1 MNGTSN
7 GSPKILS
14 TSEKVEGTNDAADFE
29 EVMEAM
35 ETMRIDENERTEI
48 IKLVCAILHLGN
60 IQFSEGN
67 NDQSW
72 IEQEDGR
79 FFIFK
84 MAFF

>member
-1 MNGTSN
+1 
-7 GSPKILS
+7 
-14 TSEKVEGTNDAADFE
+14 
-29 EVMEAM
+29 MEAM

-79 FFIFK
+79 FFKRMTFK
-84 MAFF
+84 IKDQEWHNPLNHIEFHTL